1 MLLCIGLLLA
11 LSHTCFAGDYQ
22 VTRVID
28 GDTLV
33 VTKGSVKLTI
43 RLVGIDAPEVSH
55 KKYEPGQPF
64 SQQSTK
70 HLAGFV
76 LNEQVTVKS
85 FGNDRYGRILGEV
98 FLNGKNVNLELI
110 KAGLAEVYRG
120 TPASGMNMGAYWEAE
135 RQAQKAEKGM

>member
-43 RLVGIDAPEVSH
+43 RLVGIDALRFRTRNMSQVSH
-55 KKYEPGQPF
+55 SASSPR
-64 SQQSTK
+64 ST
-70 HLAGFV
+70 LQD
-76 LNEQVTVKS
+76 L
-85 FGNDRYGRILGEV
+85 Y
-98 FLNGKNVNLELI
+98 
-110 KAGLAEVYRG
+110 
-120 TPASGMNMGAYWEAE
+120 
-135 RQAQKAEKGM
+135 